1 MSFNMSLN
9 QKFLSYTVIS
19 LSILLIILGF
29 VSYYE
34 VRKNTEEEAFRIG
47 ERLVAE
53 VEATRSYVRE
63 VLRPK
68 TIKLI
73 KTGEFIPEM
82 MSASFVARNIF
93 ERFLKQ
99 YPDYHIKF
107 ASLNP
112 RNPINK
118 ADMIEKSIISHF
130 QSEVESVHKW
140 EGIVNRNGQDYFTV
154 AKSFPLKKACL
165 RCHGD
170 PIDAPKSLLI
180 KYGSTNGFGMNV
192 GDITMYSAGV
202 PVTVTFAD
210 IWQQTFS
217 KFWPI
222 MLLVILFLITISK
235 IFKNL
240 VSEPIDLLSNT
251 IRSFSKGDYSARV
264 DLAKVGKLKN
274 LADSFNEMARQLS
287 ENISY
292 RKKTEEQL
300 LVQQTHLEDRV
311 QERTKEL
318 QKKISNLE
326 EAELEISSNLKEKE
340 ILLQEIH
347 HRVKNN
353 MTVVASLL
361 KLQMNN
367 TANKET
373 QIALQDSLNRI
384 QAITL
389 IHESLYRSDNLT
401 TISVQTYLNQLS
413 HAVHHGYDINK
424 KASLKLNIQNFSIGI
439 KQASPLGL
447 IVNELITNSLKYA
460 FPDNKEGEITLNL
473 TLNQENKA
481 ELTISDNGVGIQE
494 GFVLNDADSLGLK
507 LVKAIAENQ
516 LDGSINMETKNG
528 TKFTIKFNIET

>member
-9 QKFLSYTVIS
+9 QKFLLYTVIS
-19 LSILLIILGF
+19 LSILLIVLGC

-34 VRKNTEEEAFRIG
+34 VKTSAEEESFRIV

-68 TIKLI
+68 TIDLLKS
-73 KTGEFIPEM
+73 GEFIPEM

-99 YPDYHIKF
+99 YPNYHIKF

-118 ADMIEKSIISHF
+118 ADIIEKNIISHF
-130 QSEVESVHKW
+130 QTDLASGQKW

-165 RCHGD
+165 KCHGD

-192 GDITMYSAGV
+192 GDITMYSVGV
-202 PVTVTFAD
+202 PVTVTFND
-210 IWQQTFS
+210 IWQRTFS
-217 KFWPI
+217 KHWPV
-222 MLLVILFLITISK
+222 MLLVIIFFIVISG
-235 IFKNL
+235 IFKKM
-240 VSEPIDLLSNT
+240 VSEPIDLLSNA
-251 IRSFSKGDYSARV
+251 IRSFSKGDYSTRV
-264 DLAKVGKLKN
+264 NLAKVGKLKN
-274 LADSFNEMARQLS
+274 LADSYNEMANQLS
-287 ENISY
+287 DNISH
-292 RKKTEEQL
+292 RKKTEKQL
-300 LVQQTHLEDRV
+300 LVQQMHLEDRV

-318 QKKISNLE
+318 QEKISNLE

-367 TANKET
+367 TTNKET
-373 QIALQDSLNRI
+373 KIALQDSQNRI
-384 QAITL
+384 QTISL

-401 TISVQTYLNQLS
+401 TINMQTYLNQLS

-424 KASLKLNIQNFSIGI
+424 KASLKLNIENFSIGI

-447 IVNELITNSLKYA
+447 IVNELITNALKYA
-460 FPDNKEGEITLNL
+460 FPDNKDGEITLNL
-473 TLNQENKA
+473 ISNQENKA
-481 ELTISDNGVGIQE
+481 ELTVSDNGVGIPE

-516 LDGSINMETKNG
+516 LDGSIDMENKNG